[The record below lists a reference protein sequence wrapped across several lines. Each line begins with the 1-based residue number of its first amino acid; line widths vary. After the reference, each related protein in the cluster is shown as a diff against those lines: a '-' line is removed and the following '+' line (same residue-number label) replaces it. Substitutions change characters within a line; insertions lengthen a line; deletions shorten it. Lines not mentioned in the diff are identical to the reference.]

1 MYNRLYAFGCSFTQ
15 YKWPTWADFLH
26 AGGIATDYSNWGLPG
41 GSNDFIL
48 HSVTEC
54 LSTHPVT
61 PNDLFAIMWSQP
73 YRLSDYNDEDGWD
86 MPGNAYVYQKDRA
99 KFLHEDKISLE
110 NQSYIVAVQRMLEA
124 IGCDYIFTSMQPMD
138 LKYEDV
144 YNTAHLFKP
153 SMQEFLGYTRPHE
166 GWRETLPGDR
176 HPSPTQHMRFAHS
189 LCELD
194 SDATQQMCNDA
205 EDWIFNSDVSW
216 RRQYIYHP
224 QKIPTHRLPSV
235 ENYYNTGNGRLEHV
249 DGIQFKS
256 TK

>member
-15 YKWPTWADFLH
+15 YKWPTWADFAH
-26 AGGIATDYSNWGLPG
+26 AGGLAQDYSNWGLPG

-54 LSTHPVT
+54 VSTHAVT
-61 PNDLFAIMWSQP
+61 DKDIVAIMWSQP

-86 MPGNAYVYQKDRA
+86 MPGNMYVYDKERA

-110 NQSYIVAVQRMLEA
+110 NQSYITSVKHILDN
-124 IGCDYIFTSMQPMD
+124 IGCDYVFTSMQPMD
-138 LKYEDV
+138 LKYDDTF
-144 YNTAHLFKP
+144 NTAKLFRP
-153 SMQEFLGYTRPHE
+153 SMQEFLGYTRPNE
-166 GWRETLPGDR
+166 QWRETLPGDK
-176 HPSPTQHMRFAHS
+176 HPSPQQHMRFAHS
-189 LCELD
+189 LFDLD
-194 SDATQQMCNDA
+194 EQATQAVCDDA
-205 EDWIFNSDVSW
+205 HDWIFNSEVSW

-224 QKIPTHRLPSV
+224 RKVPIHRLPSR
-235 ENYYNTGNGRLEHV
+235 EDYYTTGSGRLEHV